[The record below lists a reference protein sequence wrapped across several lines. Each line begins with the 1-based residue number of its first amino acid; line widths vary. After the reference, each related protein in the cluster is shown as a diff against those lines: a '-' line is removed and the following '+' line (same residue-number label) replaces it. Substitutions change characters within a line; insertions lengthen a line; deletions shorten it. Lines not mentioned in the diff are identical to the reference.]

1 MNLSFFVAWFSSF
14 LRPTRLSLNFLRII
28 SVCAFLQ
35 RHFLFKTLYKFKV
48 IKYNIYR
55 RTKTFAI
62 SIKGEKIYLCKFL
75 NGFRRNKGQTPVF
88 FKGNVRLYGKI

>member
-14 LRPTRLSLNFLRII
+14 LPSVRLRLNFLRII
-28 SVCAFLQ
+28 SVCAILQ
-35 RHFLFKTLYKFKV
+35 RHFCFKTLYKFKV

-62 SIKGEKIYLCKFL
+62 SIKGEKFTYVSF
-75 NGFRRNKGQTPVF
+75 
-88 FKGNVRLYGKI
+88 